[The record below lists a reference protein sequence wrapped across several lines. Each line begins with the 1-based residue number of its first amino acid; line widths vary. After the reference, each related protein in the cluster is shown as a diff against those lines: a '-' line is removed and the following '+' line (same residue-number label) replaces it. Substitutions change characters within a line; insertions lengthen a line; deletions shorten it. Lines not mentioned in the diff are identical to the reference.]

1 MGFFDSLGS
10 ALKNTAEKNNSIKK
24 AVNTMSETE
33 LISLYKKSK
42 RKGDFLTLG
51 NTISALKENYGY
63 TDEDLR
69 NL

>member
-1 MGFFDSLGS
+1 MGFFDSSGS

>member
-42 RKGDFLTLG
+42 RNGDFLTLG

>member
-51 NTISALKENYGY
+51 NTISALKENYEY

>member
-33 LISLYKKSK
+33 LINLYKKSK

>member
-10 ALKNTAEKNNSIKK
+10 SLKNAAEKNKAIKET
-24 AVNTMSETE
+24 ASTMSEAE
-33 LISLYKKSK
+33 LISMYKKSK

-63 TDEDLR
+63 TDEDIR